1 MKWFLSSCWKD
12 RGLDCTEL
20 TDTAETGETGVVDV
34 DVSTAVEDNAR
45 SVGAELG
52 QEKPG
57 TQTETSHTQLQLMNF
72 LLSDLFLLE
81 RSLEGRLNRNKKFQ
95 GSGGF

>member
-1 MKWFLSSCWKD
+1 MA
-12 RGLDCTEL
+12 DCIEL
-20 TDTAETGETGVVDV
+20 TETGVVDV
-34 DVSTAVEDNAR
+34 DVSTPVEDNAG

-95 GSGGF
+95 GSRGF

>member
-1 MKWFLSSCWKD
+1 M
-12 RGLDCTEL
+12 DCTEL

-57 TQTETSHTQLQLMNF
+57 TQTETSHTDLQLMDF
-72 LLSDLFLLE
+72 LLSNLFLIE
-81 RSLEGRLNRNKKFQ
+81 GSLWRGLNRN
-95 GSGGF
+95 S

>member
-1 MKWFLSSCWKD
+1 M
-12 RGLDCTEL
+12 DCIEL

-57 TQTETSHTQLQLMNF
+57 TQAETSHTQPQLMNF
-72 LLSDLFLLE
+72 LLSNLFLFE
-81 RSLEGRLNRNKKFQ
+81 RSLGRELNRNRKFQ
-95 GSGGF
+95 DSGEL